1 MTDEEF
7 RALVEPH
14 RRELLAH
21 CYRILGALHDAE
33 DALQDALVRA
43 WRGLAAFEG
52 RSTLR
57 RWLYTIATRTSLDL
71 AERRRART
79 LPLYEL
85 PPGDASSG
93 LPPPPAEGGG
103 WIEPIPDDL
112 IADAAPGPEARV
124 SARESVAFAF
134 LAVMQTLPPRQRAAF
149 VLRDVAGYSA
159 TETAEILELSVAATN
174 SALQRAREA
183 LAARPAIAPDAAV
196 DPELLARFVAACEHR
211 DADALIALLAR
222 DVSFSMPPLPL
233 WLSGIEQCG
242 AFVRDVLF
250 TVPTMRDQRLAPAR
264 ANRLPALVAHARDAS
279 GTFVPAALDVLVVRD
294 GRIAELH
301 AFLAIGDF
309 IDVARFQTR

>member
-85 PPGDASSG
+85 APGDAKAG
-93 LPPPPAEGGG
+93 PPPPAEGGG
-103 WIEPIPDDL
+103 WIEPIPDEL
-112 IADAAPGPEARV
+112 IADDTPGPEARV

-183 LAARPAIAPDAAV
+183 LAVRPATPPDVAV
-196 DPELLARFVAACEHR
+196 DPELLARFVAACERR
-211 DADALIALLAR
+211 DADALIALLAP
-222 DVSFSMPPLPL
+222 DAAFSMPPLPL
-233 WLSGIEQCG
+233 WLHGIAQCG
-242 AFVRDVLF
+242 AFIRDVLF
-250 TVPTMRDQRLAPAR
+250 TVPTMRDQRLVPAR
-264 ANRLPALVAHARDAS
+264 ANRLPALVAYARDAS